1 MAIRPERSADLYPD
15 SGTSIDHVY
24 GVHRIPAFGIET
36 GDYFHP
42 LEPEFADIQKK
53 NEPVLD
59 YSVRIADDPYE
70 RAQGPDV
77 AQLALTPA
85 GQLSAAAS
93 DASTGGQLIR
103 AAEWT
108 TNPLAVPGTGTP
120 LAAADGAFDGVN
132 ETMTG
137 TYTPVPVKIGKG
149 PNLIYGAR
157 RGRRRPLGPDDAAV
171 DHAAHRSADAARR
184 SADAGAVIADNPHD
198 CAAIDR

>member
-1 MAIRPERSADLYPD
+1 MANKFSTMNGYTSERSADLYPD

-149 PNLIYGAR
+149 PNLIYVRAEDADGHW
-157 RGRRRPLGPDDAAV
+157 GPTTPQWITPPIAVPTPPAAV
-171 DHAAHRSADAARR
+171 PTPA
-184 SADAGAVIADNPHD
+184 P
-198 CAAIDR
+198 